1 VRERFCPAFY
11 RLFWIIILLL
21 PSVKNVNAAPLSPG
35 QMESRLRAGVNLFS
49 QGKYREA
56 VPELR
61 RFHAEA
67 PSAELRGEALFWI
80 SLSELSAGEY
90 AEALQDMDA
99 LIQTDP
105 AHRRVKELSYQRGRV
120 LYYLGRYDEAIVQL
134 KGYAD
139 SLAPDAGAGLDPS
152 LGAKKVSALYWIGEC
167 LFSMDQ
173 LDKAADVFHSII
185 EDYPGNV
192 KYEASV
198 YRLAL
203 IDQKKVE
210 AELLNLL
217 KLSHEESL
225 RNTEEFRQKEIN
237 YDQALNAYQ
246 KRISEILAQ
255 SAEDEKSRTV
265 DEESGARYREQ
276 LAAAEERIRT
286 LENIL
291 RETTSSLD
299 SIRNAASVERLKT
312 LKSSA
317 QDLEALIAG
326 SGK

>member
-1 VRERFCPAFY
+1 
-11 RLFWIIILLL
+11 
-21 PSVKNVNAAPLSPG
+21 
-35 QMESRLRAGVNLFS
+35 MESRLRAGVNLFS

-61 RFHAEA
+61 RFQAEA

-90 AEALQDMDA
+90 DEALQDMDA

-120 LYYLGRYDEAIVQL
+120 LYYLGRYDEAVVQL
-134 KGYAD
+134 KVYSD
-139 SLAPDAGAGLDPS
+139 SLTPDAGAELSSSDR
-152 LGAKKVSALYWIGEC
+152 AKKASALYWIGEC
-167 LFSMDQ
+167 LFSMNQ
-173 LDKAADVFHSII
+173 MDKAADVFHSVID
-185 EDYPGNV
+185 DYPGGT

-210 AELLNLL
+210 EQLLNLL
-217 KLSHEESL
+217 KMSHEESL

-237 YDQALNAYQ
+237 YEQALNAYQ
-246 KRISEILAQ
+246 KRLAEL
-255 SAEDEKSRTV
+255 SHGAAEDGGSGGS
-265 DEESGARYREQ
+265 DLEESNTRYREE
-276 LAAAEERIRT
+276 LAAADERIRS
-286 LENIL
+286 LENTL
-291 RETTSSLD
+291 REATSALD
-299 SIRNAASVERLKT
+299 NIRNTASVEKLKS

-317 QDLEALIAG
+317 QELENLIMG
-326 SGK
+326 SDK